1 MSTGVF
7 QRGFETRHLQCLT
20 DTWIQAKVLST
31 PLLLTAEF
39 FLFVES
45 HSNAYTEPWAFIWR
59 RTHYTANYSRA
70 MMVTMM
76 GKKKKRAASL
86 SPILV
91 FLNGPQTAPP
101 GHGSVHTKRKATH
114 GEEVVTL
121 RSEMSRKEGPP
132 GENGATGERV
142 EVSQL
147 RGNHSFHFSAW
158 PGEERAV
165 GYAMATAKR
174 SLKIRL

>member
-1 MSTGVF
+1 MQTDVLKC
-7 QRGFETRHLQCLT
+7 FETRLLQCLT
-20 DTWIQAKVLST
+20 DTWIQAKKGLLAVDT
-31 PLLLTAEF
+31 PAANSWV

-45 HSNAYTEPWAFIWR
+45 HSNAYTEPWAFIWKH
-59 RTHYTANYSRA
+59 THYTANYSRV
-70 MMVTMM
+70 MMVTMKEQHCYHRF
-76 GKKKKRAASL
+76 GIFKR
-86 SPILV
+86 PT
-91 FLNGPQTAPP
+91 NCTT

-114 GEEVVTL
+114 GEKVVTL
-121 RSEMSRKEGPP
+121 RSEMSRKWGGRRVQP
-132 GENGATGERV
+132 GENRATGERV

-147 RGNHSFHFSAW
+147 RVNHSYFSAW